1 MSSKVEVS
9 RRRALGLG
17 LAASLASPALARAQ
31 QGWPPST
38 ITWINPFPAGGGTDV
53 FARPLAAQVGEQL
66 GCQIITDNKGGAG
79 GTVGASQAA
88 KMKSDGSMFF
98 VGAVHHTI
106 ATSVYKK
113 LPYDF
118 QKDFAPVTI
127 VAMVPN
133 VLASAGDPP
142 ALPGWQ

>member
-1 MSSKVEVS
+1 MSSKVIVS

-17 LAASLASPALARAQ
+17 AAATLASPMVARAQ
-31 QGWPPST
+31 QGWPPPT

-66 GCQIITDNKGGAG
+66 GCQIIIDNKGGAG

-88 KMKSDGSMFF
+88 KMKPDGSVFF

-106 ATSVYKK
+106 APS
-113 LPYDF
+113 
-118 QKDFAPVTI
+118 I
-127 VAMVPN
+127 
-133 VLASAGDPP
+133 
-142 ALPGWQ
+142 